1 MRVRIIGI
9 GMGPH
14 QVTPEAADALR
25 DADYVIVTFQV
36 GGLDAYKLDVEIP
49 RRYGLDQT
57 VGDTLGPGGVF
68 RALRT
73 MRFGFGGHTEK
84 KS

>member
-25 DADYVIVTFQV
+25 DADYVVAAEKRD
-36 GGLDAYKLDVEIP
+36 GDALLAI
-49 RRYGLDQT
+49 RR
-57 VGDTLGPGGVF
+57 
-68 RALRT
+68 
-73 MRFGFGGHTEK
+73 
-84 KS
+84 